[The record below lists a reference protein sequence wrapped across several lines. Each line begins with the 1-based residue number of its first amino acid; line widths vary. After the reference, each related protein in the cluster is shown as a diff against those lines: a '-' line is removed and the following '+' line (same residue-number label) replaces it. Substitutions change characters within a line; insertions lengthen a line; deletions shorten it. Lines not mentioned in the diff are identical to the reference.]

1 MPDGKPAA
9 VPSDSLGGQNTRR
22 IAGGARSSRAHS
34 AIFKKLRRADRRI
47 TALDKAIFYETLGG
61 RFWNGSA
68 GKLKKQRDAWDLKRK
83 SFREARKALT
93 NPAS

>member
-1 MPDGKPAA
+1 MTATLR
-9 VPSDSLGGQNTRR
+9 DSLGGQNTRS

-34 AIFKKLRRADRRI
+34 AIFEKLRHADRRI

-61 RFWNGSA
+61 RFWNGRA

-83 SFREARKALT
+83 SFRTLRKGLT
-93 NPAS
+93 KSMAVT